1 MSELYHSYTIVSE
14 SVRIRCQK
22 IMSKYNLSIQYKG
35 SIGYCFLDSFNG
47 YYIDDNGKKKANRKR
62 ESLKITLFKN
72 PKNPLEKEE
81 NKRNKAL
88 AERIVSERNYEF
100 MNRANNIVNDS
111 RKEGFFMIYFD
122 NFVTNKG
129 NSISDTQVY
138 HSLRNQ
144 IIGFRGDQMRIQD
157 IDYAYCRDFLSY
169 LQNSPSK
176 WGKPKSSST
185 INSYYKRFRLC
196 LKEIV
201 KEGILPKN
209 PTDDIKVPKPIHKE
223 REYLTKDEVKAL
235 INTPMRYENLKRF
248 FLLSCFT
255 GLRHSDVKRLTW
267 KNVIVENKRHFLKF
281 TIQKTKEPIKIPL
294 SPDAVEILGER
305 RGDDDKVVAGLV
317 YSGWHNM
324 IIKQWGVIAGI
335 RKEITPH
342 IARHTFATLFAS
354 QTKDWKSLQ
363 YILGH
368 SDIRT
373 TQVYAKLINEDV
385 QDSMD
390 KMEKLI

>member
-1 MSELYHSYTIVSE
+1 
-14 SVRIRCQK
+14 
-22 IMSKYNLSIQYKG
+22 MSKYNLVIGFKG
-35 SIGYCFLDSFNG
+35 DKGYCYIDTFNG
-47 YYIDDNGKKKANRKR
+47 YYIDDNGKRKANRRR
-62 ESLKITLFKN
+62 ESLKISILKN
-72 PKNPLEKEE
+72 PKTPLEKEE

-88 AERIVSERNYEF
+88 AERIVAERNYEY

-111 RKEGFFMIYFD
+111 RKEGFFMTYFD
-122 NFVTNKG
+122 NFVRNKG

-138 HSLRNQ
+138 HSLRKQ
-144 IIGFRGDQMRIQD
+144 IVGFRGDQMRIQD

-169 LQNSPSK
+169 LQNTPSK
-176 WGKPKSSST
+176 WGRPKSSAT
-185 INSYYKRFRLC
+185 INSYYKKFRLC

-209 PTDDIKVPKPIHKE
+209 PTDNVSIPKPIHKE
-223 REYLTKDEVKAL
+223 REFLTKDEVKAL
-235 INTPMRYENLKRF
+235 IQTPMKYENLKRF

-267 KNVIVENKRHFLKF
+267 KNVIEENNRHFLKF
-281 TIQKTKEPIKIPL
+281 TIKKTGKPIKIPL
-294 SPDAVEILGER
+294 SPDAVEILGKR
-305 RGDDDKVVAGLV
+305 MGDDDKVITGLV
-317 YSGWHNM
+317 YSGYHNM
-324 IIKQWGVIAGI
+324 IIKQWCTMAGI
-335 RKEITPH
+335 KKEITPH

-373 TQVYAKLINEDV
+373 TQVYAKLIDEDV
-385 QDSMD
+385 QNSMD
-390 KMEKLI
+390 KMESLF

>member
-1 MSELYHSYTIVSE
+1 
-14 SVRIRCQK
+14 
-22 IMSKYNLSIQYKG
+22 
-35 SIGYCFLDSFNG
+35 
-47 YYIDDNGKKKANRKR
+47 
-62 ESLKITLFKN
+62 
-72 PKNPLEKEE
+72 
-81 NKRNKAL
+81 
-88 AERIVSERNYEF
+88 
-100 MNRANNIVNDS
+100 
-111 RKEGFFMIYFD
+111 
-122 NFVTNKG
+122 
-129 NSISDTQVY
+129 
-138 HSLRNQ
+138 
-144 IIGFRGDQMRIQD
+144 
-157 IDYAYCRDFLSY
+157 
-169 LQNSPSK
+169 
-176 WGKPKSSST
+176 
-185 INSYYKRFRLC
+185 
-196 LKEIV
+196 
-201 KEGILPKN
+201 
-209 PTDDIKVPKPIHKE
+209 
-223 REYLTKDEVKAL
+223 
-235 INTPMRYENLKRF
+235 MRYENLKRF